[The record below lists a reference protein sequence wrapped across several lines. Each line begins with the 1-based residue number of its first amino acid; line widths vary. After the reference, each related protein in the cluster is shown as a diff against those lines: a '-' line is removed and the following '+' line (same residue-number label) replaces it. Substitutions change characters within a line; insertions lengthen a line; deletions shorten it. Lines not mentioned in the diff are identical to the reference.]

1 MVFSLSVQNP
11 LSLCSDGASDIQRDR
26 ERQAPQATFSE
37 NECDQQT
44 LSSSFWGIFFPLEE
58 MVLDFKR
65 SGKREPNLKNKQ
77 TRFKGE

>member
-1 MVFSLSVQNP
+1 MVFSFSIQNP

-37 NECDQQT
+37 NERDQQT

-65 SGKREPNLKNKQ
+65 SEKKRTELKKQ
-77 TRFKGE
+77 TN